1 LPRFEGCPGRGR
13 EPISSTVISWRPLAA
28 FAVALPLLAGC
39 SGADAVRAQQLL
51 QQAQQAQQQ
60 ASSETFSAHL
70 NVTMHGQAM
79 QLELSGGGYMKGSQA
94 GDMYMDMHLS
104 APVAMPFSTVRVAK
118 VGTSQWLE
126 LDGKRMALPSQSAQT
141 GSTST
146 STSPLAAFD
155 FTRYVKDVKVQ
166 GGQTLNG
173 RAVTKI
179 VGVLDTASLLSA
191 FSKLGGLSQT
201 TGASMPNLGGHVT
214 DTRVVAYVDDQT
226 HMLVA
231 ALADVSVHASGGDA
245 KLHLDLAITS
255 VNRPVALPSA

>member
-1 LPRFEGCPGRGR
+1 M
-13 EPISSTVISWRPLAA
+13 ISWRPLAA

-173 RAVTKI
+173 SVPRPEPEQAGPSDVLLQRFDHLGQARVPGDQGQTAGGGPLRGDHPERLRDDGGDHQHVRSGQRQGGVAMIQAPGESDPLGRHGARGRGAGLPDRRRRAGTPHC
-179 VGVLDTASLLSA
+179 GASL
-191 FSKLGGLSQT
+191 G
-201 TGASMPNLGGHVT
+201 
-214 DTRVVAYVDDQT
+214 
-226 HMLVA
+226 
-231 ALADVSVHASGGDA
+231 
-245 KLHLDLAITS
+245 
-255 VNRPVALPSA
+255 

>member
-1 LPRFEGCPGRGR
+1 M
-13 EPISSTVISWRPLAA
+13 ISWRPLAA
-28 FAVALPLLAGC
+28 LAVALPLLAGC
-39 SGADAVRAQQLL
+39 SGADAMRAQKLL

-70 NVTMHGQAM
+70 NVTMRGQAM
-79 QLELSGGGYMKGSQA
+79 QLQLSGGGYLKGSHA

-104 APVAMPFSTVRVAK
+104 APGALPFSTVRVAK
-118 VGTSQWLE
+118 VGASQWLE
-126 LDGKRMALPSQSAQT
+126 LDGKRMALPVAPGQS
-141 GSTST
+141 GSTSA
-146 STSPLAAFD
+146 SASSSALAAFD

-179 VGVLDTASLLSA
+179 VGVLDTASLLNA
-191 FSKLGGLSQT
+191 FSKLGGLSQA
-201 TGASMPNLGGHVT
+201 TGASVPDFGGHVT

-231 ALADVSVHASGGDA
+231 ALADVSFHAGDSDA

-255 VNRPVALPSA
+255 VNRPVALPSV